1 MLMENLQWK
10 AHSKYQESTWVD
22 ADIQRL
28 QDAGLKAYRLP
39 NSYKNLNIYG
49 LSLSQSSDV
58 SGDHDVP
65 APITEESIMTES
77 QIQALSTE
85 TIF

>member
-1 MLMENLQWK
+1 MVVLCNNGL

-49 LSLSQSSDV
+49 LSLSRSNDV
-58 SGDHDVP
+58 SEDYTP
-65 APITEESIMTES
+65 ATETQESIMTES

-85 TIF
+85 NIF